1 MLKIFKNFKK
11 KEWLLFSISI
21 IFIASQVW
29 LDLKLPDYMSEITKL
44 VQTPGSEMKE
54 ILTAG
59 GWMLLCAL
67 GSLVSSIT
75 VAGLASKIAS
85 NFSARVRFRL
95 FDKVQSFSMEEIN
108 NFSTASLITRSTN
121 DITQVQT
128 FIVMGLQVLIKAPIL
143 AVWAILKIV
152 GRNWQLSLVT
162 ATAVLILMI
171 FVVVCIVLALPKFK
185 KLQVLVDN
193 LNRVSRESLSGIS
206 VTRAYNAEKY
216 QENKFEKANE
226 ELTSVNLFTNRTLAT
241 LMPTITLI
249 MSGVSLAIYWVGAI
263 LLQNSNMMGR
273 MELFSDIIVFSSYSM
288 QVIMAFMMLVI
299 VFIMLPRATVSAKRI
314 NEVLDII
321 DVNKL
326 SIYKNGELKES
337 PIGVLGEVE
346 FKNVSFKYPDA
357 DDYVIKNINFK
368 ANKGET
374 VAFIGATGSGKSTL
388 INLIPRFYDVT
399 EGEVLV
405 NGVNVKEYD
414 QKVLRNK
421 LGYVAQKVTLFEGTI
436 ESNISFGECEKSEIT
451 KNDVVYGV
459 YAAQATEFV
468 EKLDNQYEA
477 HVSQG
482 GKNFSGGQRQ
492 RLSIARAIARN
503 PEILIFDDSFS
514 ALDYKT
520 DSKLRKF
527 LKKESI
533 GTTTLIVAQRIS
545 SIKEADKI
553 VVLED
558 GVMVGI
564 GKHDELMKTCEVYK
578 EIAYSQLSEDELAV
592 AREVA
597 CSELSKEDYV

>member
-171 FVVVCIVLALPKFK
+171 FVVACIVLALPKFK

-314 NEVLDII
+314 NEVLDTEVKI
-321 DVNKL
+321 
-326 SIYKNGELKES
+326 KNGELKES

-405 NGVNVKEYD
+405 NGVNIKEYD

>member
-263 LLQNSNMMGR
+263 LLQNSDMMGR

-314 NEVLDII
+314 NEVLDTEVKI
-321 DVNKL
+321 
-326 SIYKNGELKES
+326 KNGELKES

-399 EGEVLV
+399 DGEILV

-527 LKKESI
+527 LKKESV

-558 GVMVGI
+558 GVIVGI